1 MSSFP
6 TPEIVDAYE
15 AFWQGRN
22 EGPIV
27 HYRHPVEVE
36 DFPAPPDWMGKTM
49 HPDWAGAAKAFDAAL
64 AAEDPQRIIDEYVDY
79 AEAFLA
85 AEGFCAEGFARVLPN
100 FGPGVL
106 AAFVSGYSE
115 YTDGT
120 TWFELGRD
128 RPAMT
133 LEQIAE
139 ASVADD
145 NPHRRLT
152 ELFMTALADRFSG
165 RRLVCMTDL
174 GGALDLLAALHTSND
189 LLMDLVTDGEKISAA
204 MERLDRL
211 WIDAFDQLDAI
222 CTRANGEIRG
232 CWMQL
237 LSRQRFYPL
246 QCDFAAMIS
255 PEMFRDFVT
264 PSLRRCAS
272 FMGRGIF
279 HLDGP
284 GMVGH
289 LPHVAEVEEILAVQW
304 TPGAGQPDVN
314 DEGWFDLY
322 RRIIDTGRKV
332 ILLCFPPDEVRL
344 RRLFSALP
352 AEAFYLLIEGPDR
365 QSGQALLKLRG

>member
-1 MSSFP
+1 MSNFP
-6 TPEIVDAYE
+6 SPETVEAYE

-22 EGPIV
+22 QGPII
-27 HYRHPVEVE
+27 HYRYPVEV
-36 DFPAPPDWMGKTM
+36 DDAPDPPGWMGRAM
-49 HPDWAGAAKAFDAAL
+49 HPDWGGAAKAFDAAL
-64 AAEDPQRIIDEYVDY
+64 SAEDPRRIVNEFVDY
-79 AEAFLA
+79 AERFLA
-85 AEGFCAEGFARVLPN
+85 AEGFHGEGFARVLPN

-139 ASVADD
+139 ATIADS
-145 NPHRRLT
+145 PHRRLT
-152 ELFMTALADRFSG
+152 ELFMTALADRFAG
-165 RRLVCMTDL
+165 KRVLCMTDL

-189 LLMDLVTDGEKISAA
+189 LLMALVTEGRKVSDA
-204 MERLDRL
+204 MEQVDKL
-211 WIDAFDQLDAI
+211 WIDAFSRLDAI
-222 CTRANGEIRG
+222 CTRANGELRG

-237 LSRQRFYPL
+237 ISRQRFYPL

-264 PSLRRCAS
+264 PSLRRCGA
-272 FMGRGIF
+272 FMGRAIF

-284 GMVGH
+284 SMIGH
-289 LPHVAEVEEILAVQW
+289 LPHITSVEQIRAVQW
-304 TPGAGQPDVN
+304 TPGAGQPDVD

-322 RRIIDTGRKV
+322 RRIIDAGRKV
-332 ILLCFPPDEVRL
+332 ILLCYPPDEAKL

-352 AEAFYLLIEGPDR
+352 AEAFYLLIEGGDR
-365 QSGQALLKLRG
+365 ATAQALPGL